1 MEVTMHIEE
10 TGSPELGAGRSVEA
24 ALKGRTVRVHI
35 DREPYETKTPTTGAA
50 LYALAGIG
58 PKFELFRE
66 AAGEAEDEFIARND
80 APVHLSE
87 DEHFYSQKD
96 YRIVVNAREVF
107 VESRRLSYDQ
117 VVSLAFN
124 PMPVGTDIIFTVTYR
139 KGPRQ
144 NPKGTLAPG
153 ESVVI
158 KNGMIFVVTQT
169 NRS

>member
-1 MEVTMHIEE
+1 MKSE
-10 TGSPELGAGRSVEA
+10 
-24 ALKGRTVRVHI
+24 
-35 DREPYETKTPTTGAA
+35 TPTTGAA

-58 PKFELFRE
+58 PNFEVFRE
-66 AAGEAEDEFIARND
+66 TAGDAEDEFIAHDN
-80 APVHLSE
+80 APIRLTQ

-96 YRIVVNAREVF
+96 YRIVVNAREVL
-107 VESRRLSYDQ
+107 VKSRHLSYDE
-117 VVSLAFN
+117 VVALAFN
-124 PMPVGTDIIFTVTYR
+124 PVPTGPDVIFTVTYR

>member
-1 MEVTMHIEE
+1 MSVEGRDGGATAE
-10 TGSPELGAGRSVEA
+10 AGR
-24 ALKGRTVRVHI
+24 KVRIHI
-35 DREPYETKTPTTGAA
+35 DREPHETETPTTGAS
-50 LYALAGIG
+50 LYALAEIG

-66 AAGEAEDEFIARND
+66 AAGDDEDEFIARDD
-80 APVHLSE
+80 APVPLAQ

-107 VESRRLSYDQ
+107 VESRRLSYEQ
-117 VVSLAFN
+117 VVALAFN
-124 PMPVGTDIIFTVTYR
+124 PVPAGPDIIFTVTYR

-144 NPKGTLAPG
+144 NPKGTLPPG
-153 ESVVI
+153 ESVFI

>member
-1 MEVTMHIEE
+1 MNIDRNDDR
-10 TGSPELGAGRSVEA
+10 GAEA
-24 ALKGRTVRVHI
+24 AQKGHPVRVHI
-35 DREPYETKTPTTGAA
+35 DREPYETETPTTGAA
-50 LYALAGIG
+50 LYALAEIG

-66 AAGEAEDEFIARND
+66 ATGDDEDEFIARDD
-80 APVHLSE
+80 APIRLTQ

-117 VVSLAFN
+117 VVSLVFN
-124 PMPVGTDIIFTVTYR
+124 PVPVGPDIIFTVTYR

>member
-1 MEVTMHIEE
+1 MNIEE
-10 TGSPELGAGRSVEA
+10 TGGALPEHDDDRGADA
-24 ALKGRTVRVHI
+24 AQKGDPVRVHI
-35 DREPYETKTPTTGAA
+35 DRQPYETETLTTGAK
-50 LYALAGIG
+50 LYALAEIG

-66 AAGEAEDEFIARND
+66 ITGDEEDEFISRDYTPMRVAQ
-80 APVHLSE
+80 

-107 VESRRLSYDQ
+107 VESRRLSYEQ
-117 VVSLAFN
+117 VVALAFN
-124 PMPVGTDIIFTVTYR
+124 PVPVGPDIILTVTYR

>member
-1 MEVTMHIEE
+1 MSVEGRDGGATAE
-10 TGSPELGAGRSVEA
+10 AGRA
-24 ALKGRTVRVHI
+24 VRVHI
-35 DREPYETKTPTTGAA
+35 DREPYETETPATGAA
-50 LYALAGIG
+50 LYALADIG

-66 AAGEAEDEFIARND
+66 AGGDSEDEFIPRDNTLI
-80 APVHLSE
+80 HLAQ

-107 VESRRLSYDQ
+107 VESRRLTYEP
-117 VVSLAFN
+117 VVALAFN
-124 PMPVGTDIIFTVTYR
+124 PVTTGPDVIFTVTYR

>member
-1 MEVTMHIEE
+1 MHIEE
-10 TGSPELGAGRSVEA
+10 TGSPELGGGHSDEA
-24 ALKGRTVRVHI
+24 ALKGRTVRVNI

-58 PKFELFRE
+58 SKFELFRE
-66 AAGEAEDEFIARND
+66 ATGDAEDEFIARND
-80 APVHLSE
+80 APVHLTE

-117 VVSLAFN
+117 VVLLAFN
-124 PMPVGTDIIFTVTYR
+124 PVPVGPDIIFTVTYR

-153 ESVVI
+153 KSVVI

>member
-1 MEVTMHIEE
+1 MHTEE
-10 TGSPELGAGRSVEA
+10 TGHESPKPGGAGA
-24 ALKGRTVRVHI
+24 AGKGCLVRIHI
-35 DREPYETKTPTTGAA
+35 DREPYETETPITGAA

-58 PKFELFRE
+58 PKFDIFRE
-66 AAGEAEDEFIARND
+66 AAGDTEDEFIARDD
-80 APVHLSE
+80 ALLRLTK

-107 VESRRLSYDQ
+107 VDSRRLSYEQ
-117 VVSLAFN
+117 VVALAFN
-124 PMPVGTDIIFTVTYR
+124 PLPVGPEIIFTVIYR
-139 KGPRQ
+139 KGPHQ